1 MTLDKIVR
9 GVYVFLIAAVVFG
22 ITVKVYRT
30 SEFLEL
36 RFLVWI
42 CILLFLFFVLL
53 IALFLSQQRRRHLLL
68 VGISVTFSI
77 YLVEA
82 ILVWWIPFEPFRDA
96 PTWWVAKEK
105 GHSFDKRSKI
115 EVVIDEQRAGRN
127 TSPSLVPDEWIAR
140 GALLNK
146 GQRIVP
152 LGGIANQ
159 RVVTC
164 NESGE
169 WVFINTDEHGFNN
182 PTGSFESTPIDAL
195 LIGDS
200 YTFGECVQQ
209 SDTIAGNLRA
219 KNIKAVSLGYGGGG
233 PLYELAVLSEY
244 GPTLHPKYVFWL
256 YFDRNDSLDLQEET
270 GDSNSFLK
278 RYYSDGYTQNLVD
291 WQDEIDMVLR
301 RYVRDVIRD
310 ETTMLEAKIE
320 SRKEVDVWWIN
331 HWIWLHR
338 YENSSPMRFLK
349 LWRLRSVIF
358 GQDLVR
364 TYVEDRQPEIG
375 ENLKMTLLMAKRRV
389 AGWGGKLIF
398 VYLSDRARHLK
409 WRSDNWR
416 QRKTVL
422 SMAEDLQLPIIDIA
436 GIWEQHN
443 DPMPFFAHGRGSH
456 YTKEGYLFVANQMVQ
471 AINKFDN

>member
-1 MTLDKIVR
+1 MTLKEIVR
-9 GVYVFLIAAVVFG
+9 GVYVFLITGIVFG
-22 ITVKVYRT
+22 IAVKVYRT

-36 RFLVWI
+36 QFLAWI
-42 CILLFLFFVLL
+42 CILLLLFFVLL
-53 IALFLSQQRRRHLLL
+53 MTLFLSEQWRQHLLL

-82 ILVWWIPFEPFRDA
+82 MLVWWMPFDSLFDA
-96 PTWWVAKEK
+96 PTWWVAKEE
-105 GHSFDKRSKI
+105 GRSFDKRSKI

-127 TSPSLVPDEWIAR
+127 TFPSVVPDQVR

-169 WVFINTDEHGFNN
+169 WVFTNTDEHGFNN

-200 YTFGECVQQ
+200 YAFGECVQQ

-219 KNIKAVSLGYGGGG
+219 KNIKAVSLGYGGVG

-244 GPTLHPKYVFWL
+244 GPMLHPRHVFWL
-256 YFDRNDSLDLQEET
+256 YFDRNDPLDLQEET
-270 GDSNSFLK
+270 ADKNSFLK
-278 RYYSDGYTQNLVD
+278 RYYTDGYTQHLVD
-291 WQDEIDMVLR
+291 RQDEIDIVLR
-301 RYVRDVIRD
+301 RYVRNVIRD
-310 ETTMLEAKIE
+310 ETTMLEATIE
-320 SRKEVDVWWIN
+320 SRKELEVWLIN
-331 HWIWLHR
+331 HFKWLHR
-338 YENSSPMRFLK
+338 YENSRPMRFVK

-364 TYVEDRQPEIG
+364 TYIEDRQPKVG
-375 ENLKMTLLMAKRRV
+375 ENLKTTLLMAKRRV
-389 AGWGGKLIF
+389 TGWGGKLIF

-471 AINKFDN
+471 AINGFKN

>member
-1 MTLDKIVR
+1 MDKIIR
-9 GVYVFLIAAVVFG
+9 GVYGFLIAAIVFV
-22 ITVKVYRT
+22 ITVKVYRAT
-30 SEFLEL
+30 GFLEL
-36 RFLVWI
+36 EFLVWI

-53 IALFLSQQRRRHLLL
+53 MALFLSQQKRQHLLL
-68 VGISVTFSI
+68 VGIAVTFSI

-82 ILVWWIPFEPFRDA
+82 ILVWWMPFDTLFHA
-96 PTWWVAKEK
+96 PEWWLAKEESR
-105 GHSFDKRSKI
+105 SFDKRSKI
-115 EVVIDEQRAGRN
+115 EVIIDEHRAGRN
-127 TSPSLVPDEWIAR
+127 TSPSLVPDEWVVR
-140 GALLNK
+140 NALLNNEQK
-146 GQRIVP
+146 IVP

-200 YTFGECVQQ
+200 YTFGSCVQQ
-209 SDTIAGNLRA
+209 SATIAGNLRA
-219 KNIKAVSLGYGGGG
+219 KNIKAVSLGYGGVG

-244 GPTLHPKYVFWL
+244 GPILHPRHVFWL
-256 YFDRNDSLDLQEET
+256 YFDRNDPLDLQEET
-270 GDSNSFLK
+270 ADKNSFLK
-278 RYYSDGYTQNLVD
+278 RYYTDGYTQHLVD
-291 WQDEIDMVLR
+291 RQDEIDIVLR
-301 RYVRDVIRD
+301 RYVRNIIRD
-310 ETTMLEAKIE
+310 ETTMLEATIE
-320 SRKEVDVWWIN
+320 SRKELEVWLIN
-331 HWIWLHR
+331 HFKWLHR
-338 YENSSPMRFLK
+338 YENSRPMRFLK

-364 TYVEDRQPEIG
+364 VYIEDQQPKVG
-375 ENLKMTLLMAKRRV
+375 ENLKTTLLMAKKRV
-389 AGWGGKLIF
+389 TGWGGKLIF

-471 AINKFDN
+471 AINGFKN